1 MRSVVVLPHPEGP
14 RSTTNSPS
22 WMESDTSLTAS
33 TVSNFLLR
41 FSKSNSPNGCSP
53 RLLPAIRELWGR
65 EREELGSFPGPLII
79 RVSPPGINLLRA
91 IHGAAVHPPLC
102 DMPRPLRAGKHSV
115 RTIPS
120 GPREIMRQF
129 TLEFGEVARDHRHVE
144 ASEYRL
150 LWLMVEQE
158 SEGCLKAAL
167 RRMVPARQPVAHF
180 TRHRDVVTSLA
191 PSLAKDHF
199 EIERATLAHA
209 PDLA

>member
-1 MRSVVVLPHPEGP
+1 
-14 RSTTNSPS
+14 
-22 WMESDTSLTAS
+22 MESDTSLTAS

-53 RLLPAIRELWGR
+53 RLLPAIRELGGQGARRTRLFSRPAYYSCLTARNQSAPGHSWG
-65 EREELGSFPGPLII
+65 G
-79 RVSPPGINLLRA
+79 
-91 IHGAAVHPPLC
+91 GAPPLC
-102 DMPRPLRAGKHSV
+102 DMPRPLPASKHSV

-129 TLEFGEVARDHRHVE
+129 TLEFGEVAQDHRHVE

-150 LWLMVEQE
+150 LWLAVEQE

-167 RRMVPARQPVAHF
+167 RRMVPARQTVAHF

-191 PSLAKDHF
+191 PCLANDHF
-199 EIERATLAHA
+199 EIERA
-209 PDLA
+209 PR